1 MIELKLTPH
10 EASLLYMAILA
21 AEDNAYAYD
30 NKQSDVALTLRL
42 LRRKLAEKRQELR
55 EQLQA

>member
-1 MIELKLTPH
+1 MLELNLTPH
-10 EASLLYMAILA
+10 EASLLRMAILE
-21 AEDNAYAYD
+21 AENNAYD
-30 NKQSDVALTLRL
+30 NKKTDVALTLRL